1 MDLTSITKAYFNFFS
16 NKDIS
21 NLSKLYSEDVRLK
34 DCEIDVEGKDKVMK
48 VNADVFNDFKS
59 VKIKLLNI
67 LHKDNYTISQIE
79 IFLNEDIFLDV
90 IDIISFNKDGKISFI
105 RAYKG

>member
-1 MDLTSITKAYFNFFS
+1 MDLTSITKDYFTFFS

-34 DCEIDVEGKDKVMK
+34 DWEIDVEGKDKVMK
-48 VNADVFNDFKS
+48 VNADVFNDVKS
-59 VKIKLLNI
+59 VKIKPLNI
-67 LHKDNYTISQIE
+67 MHQDNYTISQIQ
-79 IFLNEDIFLDV
+79 IFINEDVFLEV
-90 IDIISFNKDGKISFI
+90 VDILSFNKDGKINFI

>member
-34 DCEIDVEGKDKVMK
+34 DWEIDVEGKDKVMK

-59 VKIKLLNI
+59 VKIKPLNI
-67 LHKDNYTISQIE
+67 LHRDNYTFSQIQ
-79 IFLNEDIFLDV
+79 IFLNEDIFLEV
-90 IDIISFNKDGKISFI
+90 VDIISFNKNGEINFI